1 MSLCHDEDLGVEW
14 YEKRS
19 NALLVSVMNEGSLVG
34 PLVAVVF
41 GPQVCPQK
49 MYPLLVMLR

>member
-1 MSLCHDEDLGVEW
+1 MSLCHDEYLGAEW
-14 YEKRS
+14 HEKRS

-34 PLVAVVF
+34 PLVAVAF

-49 MYPLLVMLR
+49 MYPLLAMLR

>member
-34 PLVAVVF
+34 PLVAVAF

-49 MYPLLVMLR
+49 MYPLLAMLR